1 MMNLFIKLENGQPFE
16 HPILEENFILAFPDV
31 DLTNLPEWVAPFE
44 RLEKPAV
51 GIFEVDEGVTYEF
64 INGVVKDVWHIR
76 AMTDAEQTV
85 KTENIRSEHLASIET
100 LKASAL
106 ENANT
111 ALTDEIR
118 IAWQSYFDA
127 LNAFVLTDPF
137 DYQLPMS
144 PRISASGELLS
155 TTASGSA
162 PNVIG

>member
-1 MMNLFIKLENGQPFE
+1 MMNLFIKLKNGKPFE
-16 HPILEENFILAFPDV
+16 HPITEENFVLAFPDV

-44 RLEKPAV
+44 RVVKPEI

-76 AMTDAEQTV
+76 TMTNEEKAI
-85 KTENIRSEHLASIET
+85 KTENIKNNRLASIEA

-111 ALTDEIR
+111 ASTEEIR
-118 IAWQSYFDA
+118 IAWQAYFDA
-127 LNAFVLTDPF
+127 LNAFVLNDPF
-137 DYQLPMS
+137 DYQLPIA
-144 PRISASGELLS
+144 PRISASGELLYI
-155 TTASGSA
+155 TASGNA